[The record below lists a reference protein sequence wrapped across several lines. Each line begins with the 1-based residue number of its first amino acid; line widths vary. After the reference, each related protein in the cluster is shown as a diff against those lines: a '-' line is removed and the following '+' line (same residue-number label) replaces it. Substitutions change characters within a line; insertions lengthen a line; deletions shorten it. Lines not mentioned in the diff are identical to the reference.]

1 MTKKSHAFFKA
12 LRVATAAVISA
23 VMVFVLGGCSLFRSL
38 LDDGD
43 GSIDFTRSSITLQ
56 VGERYNLANII
67 DCDSTDYTLTSSD
80 PKVVTISGSTVTA
93 KSAGTATVKASTGY
107 DSDVLRVTVKQKQ
120 EDSFTVETDGALVQT
135 MGELSEITFMPTAIG
150 SIASSSVAWYVGG
163 RLKEMGYA
171 DEPFKYMPT
180 GAGAFSVTAK
190 CGEFT
195 CSLIVRVYY
204 PVTASV
210 ECDGEL
216 NQTAA
221 PYSDIDFKVR
231 VDGDGNGANP
241 PDYIV
246 WYDNGKIISEG
257 SELVFSYSPAA
268 GRHTI
273 AAEVNGVRVYSTD
286 AVFKGAA
293 ATPSAPTVE
302 FDNLFPHVYVRY
314 EVAGAAQVEITS
326 PTGLAAT
333 FSQNSA
339 AYKDLFDGNGFDARQ
354 VISLCASDSGRR
366 SYRVRVKSLGD
377 GDALTEGEYSEY
389 YTFTQLPSAAK
400 PYLETRCLNGDLYVT
415 SDVEYTELVE
425 YYVNFRSKTV
435 NEPSVSFDCYI
446 AYDMYDKDALWND
459 AFPIAATSGLYKNIK
474 TTFKNN
480 VMRTSFTVN
489 TVNNPSRKSSAGM
502 FGEGYSKQLHAV
514 LPHIN
519 YDENKY
525 RPDSHVFPIDE
536 REYSA
541 AVEYSDELY
550 LAAERG
556 VKPLP
561 QSGSSAETLYELARA
576 ALREICS
583 DDMTDMQKAHAI
595 YDWIMWRVTYDTPA
609 TEVSSGGEKYSAYYL
624 EGVLGDGS
632 TSIGGVVYPP
642 YAVCDGMS
650 KAYALMCNIE
660 GIPCVR
666 VVGEAGSSIYD
677 LGGHAWN
684 KVFIDGA
691 WYVVDCTWGDSQGSL
706 TLDGNKS
713 SVYELGL
720 HDYLFVT
727 DSDISSTH
735 YEPYMNDESSIVYAP
750 ATARRKLN
758 VYKDMTFNDAVI
770 DCYIA
775 GGQNERERMRE
786 IARNVA
792 KAYKSRSS
800 VRIAGGV
807 NGGQYAINYQGVE
820 VYSENGFTLSDSA
833 ILDVVTAAV
842 NAENS
847 SLTVKVVTYDNIM
860 LILLK

>member
-23 VMVFVLGGCSLFRSL
+23 VMVFALGGCSLFRSL

-93 KSAGTATVKASTGY
+93 KSAGTANVKASTGY

-120 EDSFTVETDGALVQT
+120 EDAFTVETDGALVQT
-135 MGELSEITFMPTAIG
+135 MGELSEITFMPTATG

-257 SELVFSYSPAA
+257 SELAFSYSPTA

-293 ATPSAPTVE
+293 ATPAAPTVE

-314 EVAGAAQVEITS
+314 EVAGDAQVEITS

-339 AYKDLFDGNGFDARQ
+339 AYKDLFDGNGFDAGQ
-354 VISLCASDSGRR
+354 LISLCASDSGRR

-389 YTFTQLPSAAK
+389 YTFTQLP
-400 PYLETRCLNGDLYVT
+400 
-415 SDVEYTELVE
+415 
-425 YYVNFRSKTV
+425 
-435 NEPSVSFDCYI
+435 
-446 AYDMYDKDALWND
+446 
-459 AFPIAATSGLYKNIK
+459 
-474 TTFKNN
+474 
-480 VMRTSFTVN
+480 
-489 TVNNPSRKSSAGM
+489 
-502 FGEGYSKQLHAV
+502 
-514 LPHIN
+514 
-519 YDENKY
+519 
-525 RPDSHVFPIDE
+525 
-536 REYSA
+536 
-541 AVEYSDELY
+541 
-550 LAAERG
+550 
-556 VKPLP
+556 
-561 QSGSSAETLYELARA
+561 
-576 ALREICS
+576 
-583 DDMTDMQKAHAI
+583 
-595 YDWIMWRVTYDTPA
+595 
-609 TEVSSGGEKYSAYYL
+609 
-624 EGVLGDGS
+624 
-632 TSIGGVVYPP
+632 
-642 YAVCDGMS
+642 
-650 KAYALMCNIE
+650 
-660 GIPCVR
+660 
-666 VVGEAGSSIYD
+666 
-677 LGGHAWN
+677 
-684 KVFIDGA
+684 
-691 WYVVDCTWGDSQGSL
+691 
-706 TLDGNKS
+706 
-713 SVYELGL
+713 
-720 HDYLFVT
+720 
-727 DSDISSTH
+727 
-735 YEPYMNDESSIVYAP
+735 
-750 ATARRKLN
+750 
-758 VYKDMTFNDAVI
+758 
-770 DCYIA
+770 
-775 GGQNERERMRE
+775 
-786 IARNVA
+786 
-792 KAYKSRSS
+792 
-800 VRIAGGV
+800 
-807 NGGQYAINYQGVE
+807 
-820 VYSENGFTLSDSA
+820 
-833 ILDVVTAAV
+833 
-842 NAENS
+842 
-847 SLTVKVVTYDNIM
+847 
-860 LILLK
+860 